1 MATTL
6 TNISERAIRKWY
18 CIITPNHSSPTYS
31 TLGLGFVFGIAT
43 TLLWLRVLL
52 SSWQSWD
59 IPSRMERLALPLI
72 TLGSF
77 LLFSAELNNWAWSFW
92 GDEYPFYNLG
102 QRFVNGTMTAP
113 ILSGAGVFGKHPA
126 LSSVWQGV
134 TMWLFGSDGYGWRVS
149 NSLLLAI
156 SIPFLYYFL
165 RPILGRAGGLF
176 AVTLYGSSHVLLSL
190 GHYGANN
197 VQIIFA
203 LATSLAAFIWA
214 GRHGSWAG
222 FVLAGI
228 CLGLGFYMLAVARI
242 YSLMIAVWLTIY
254 YFPI

>member
-6 TNISERAIRKWY
+6 TNISEQDIRKWY

-31 TLGLGFVFGIAT
+31 TLGLILFGIAT

-59 IPSRMERLALPLI
+59 IPSRMERLSAARY
-72 TLGSF
+72 LGRL
-77 LLFSAELNNWAWSFW
+77 LLFSAELNDWAWSFY
-92 GDEYPFYNLG
+92 GNEYPFYNLG

-113 ILSGAGVFGKHPA
+113 ILSGAGVVGKHPA

-190 GHYGANN
+190 WASGANN
-197 VQIIFA
+197 VQIISSPHPLLLLSGQGNTAVGLGLCWLVFA
-203 LATSLAAFIWA
+203 LVL
-214 GRHGSWAG
+214 GS
-222 FVLAGI
+222 I
-228 CLGLGFYMLAVARI
+228 CLL
-242 YSLMIAVWLTIY
+242 
-254 YFPI
+254 